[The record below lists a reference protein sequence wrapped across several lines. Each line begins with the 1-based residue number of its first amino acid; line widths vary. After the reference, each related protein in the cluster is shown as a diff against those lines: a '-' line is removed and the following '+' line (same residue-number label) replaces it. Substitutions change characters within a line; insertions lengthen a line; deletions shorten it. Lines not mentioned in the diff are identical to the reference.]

1 MRGSKGI
8 GRGGGVGVPEH
19 SFEKSKLILKIFF
32 INVEYKQNKII
43 SRTPTAKNLLIRACF
58 DMED

>member
-8 GRGGGVGVPEH
+8 GRGGRDSGT
-19 SFEKSKLILKIFF
+19 FIRKIQTYFKIFF

-43 SRTPTAKNLLIRACF
+43 SRTPTVKNLLIRACF

>member
-8 GRGGGVGVPEH
+8 GRGGGRG
-19 SFEKSKLILKIFF
+19 SGTFIRKIQTYFKFFF

>member
-8 GRGGGVGVPEH
+8 GRGGVGIPEH